1 MSLTKTLIL
10 GFIAGATIV
19 LGLPIGRMRQPAP
32 RLRTLLNALAVG
44 VLFFLVIDVFANAY
58 QPIQIQLHDLHVHH
72 GGTVTRATLDIALL
86 LVGTVVGLLSL
97 TGYQKFVRRRRAAA
111 RAMSLSPSPSPS
123 TSPSPSPSPLP
134 SSIGD
139 LTSPAQISMMIALG
153 IGLHNF
159 GEGLAI
165 GSSSHLGAV
174 ALSTV
179 LVIGFGL
186 HNATEGF
193 GIVSPLVGATNRPSW
208 GFLGL
213 VALIGGGPTTVGTLV
228 GWYWSSTSLSIVF
241 LSLAGG
247 SIIFVICQLL
257 YIAARSANP
266 TTVYLGI
273 AAGLLAGFVTDII
286 VTSAGG

>member
-1 MSLTKTLIL
+1 MSLTRTLVL

-19 LGLPIGRMRQPAP
+19 LGLPVGRLKSPAA

-44 VLFFLVIDVFANAY
+44 VLFFLVIDVFSHAY
-58 QPIQIQLHDLHVHH
+58 APIQAQLESLHHHH
-72 GGTVTRATLDIALL
+72 GGSVAQAVGDIALL
-86 LVGTVVGLLSL
+86 VGGAAVGLLSL
-97 TGYQKFVRRRRAAA
+97 ALYQQWTRHRRASARPDDAA
-111 RAMSLSPSPSPS
+111 GDFVPSPSH
-123 TSPSPSPSPLP
+123 L
-134 SSIGD
+134 
-139 LTSPAQISMMIALG
+139 SMMIAIG

-165 GSSSHLGAV
+165 GSSARLGAIG
-174 ALSTV
+174 LSTV

-193 GIVSPLVGATNRPSW
+193 GIVSPLAGAAHRPTW

-213 VALIGGGPTTVGTLV
+213 VALIGGGPTTLGTLA
-228 GWYWSSTSLSIVF
+228 GWFWSNSTVSILF

-257 YIAARSANP
+257 YVASKSANP
-266 TTVYLGI
+266 TTVYVGVAI
-273 AAGLLAGFVTDII
+273 GLIAGFLTDVVVT
-286 VTSAGG
+286 TAGG

>member
-1 MSLTKTLIL
+1 VSLTRTLIL
-10 GFIAGATIV
+10 GFVAGATIV
-19 LGLPIGRMRQPAP
+19 LGLPIGRMKSPAP

-44 VLFFLVIDVFANAY
+44 VLFFLVIDVFSHAY
-58 QPIQIQLHDLHVHH
+58 APISSQLVALHRHH
-72 GGTVTRATLDIALL
+72 GGSAGRAVGDVAL
-86 LVGTVVGLLSL
+86 LVGGAAVGLLSL
-97 TGYQKFVRRRRAAA
+97 AFYQKWVRRRRAGDVE
-111 RAMSLSPSPSPS
+111 SSPSEFVSSP
-123 TSPSPSPSPLP
+123 THL
-134 SSIGD
+134 
-139 LTSPAQISMMIALG
+139 SMMIAIG

-165 GSSSHLGAV
+165 GSSARLGAL

-193 GIVSPLVGATNRPSW
+193 GIVSPLAGSGHRPSW

-213 VALIGGGPTTVGTLV
+213 VALIGGGPTTLGTLV
-228 GWYWSSTSLSIVF
+228 GWLWSSTTLSILF

-257 YIAARSANP
+257 YVASRSANP
-266 TTVYLGI
+266 TTVYVGVTI
-273 AAGLLAGFVTDII
+273 GLLVGFLTDVVVT
-286 VTSAGG
+286 TAGG

>member
-1 MSLTKTLIL
+1 
-10 GFIAGATIV
+10 
-19 LGLPIGRMRQPAP
+19 
-32 RLRTLLNALAVG
+32 
-44 VLFFLVIDVFANAY
+44 
-58 QPIQIQLHDLHVHH
+58 
-72 GGTVTRATLDIALL
+72 
-86 LVGTVVGLLSL
+86 
-97 TGYQKFVRRRRAAA
+97 
-111 RAMSLSPSPSPS
+111 
-123 TSPSPSPSPLP
+123 
-134 SSIGD
+134 
-139 LTSPAQISMMIALG
+139 MMIALG